1 MYGNTEVHET
11 CPAADLQEK
20 ELGGDGDGVAERF
33 ESWTTVRNKVGESD
47 GETLGGIE
55 CDSKSGASCAKH
67 HISEEKAKESEGDGK
82 AAVDGGVGEAGGDA
96 VRDLEGGGQALA
108 KAGAF
113 KTTAT
118 NTVKTI

>member
-1 MYGNTEVHET
+1 M
-11 CPAADLQEK
+11 
-20 ELGGDGDGVAERF
+20 
-33 ESWTTVRNKVGESD
+33 
-47 GETLGGIE
+47 
-55 CDSKSGASCAKH
+55 
-67 HISEEKAKESEGDGK
+67 
-82 AAVDGGVGEAGGDA
+82 DGGVGEAEGDA

>member
-47 GETLGGIE
+47 GETLGGVE
-55 CDSKSGASCAKH
+55 CDSKSGASCAKN
-67 HISEEKAKESEGDGK
+67 HILEEKAKESEGDGEATGRTDGETDSEEVEGVDKVK
-82 AAVDGGVGEAGGDA
+82 AKEVSDLRLGRKSDAMGGV
-96 VRDLEGGGQALA
+96 
-108 KAGAF
+108 K
-113 KTTAT
+113 
-118 NTVKTI
+118 